1 MVKKSKSPQD
11 HGEPSAA
18 DAPKVNKSE
27 EIRVEARRIVDA
39 GQTPRPKMIVEALA
53 ARGVDV
59 VSPQVSMVLKRMGV
73 EPRARKRKPAAATAR
88 ATVPGSHKP
97 AGNDAFTL
105 HELLAAKQFVE
116 MIGSPS
122 RAAAIL
128 DALGRIS

>member
-1 MVKKSKSPQD
+1 MAKKSRSPSAD
-11 HGEPSAA
+11 GEPTGG
-18 DAPKVNKSE
+18 DGPKINKSE
-27 EIRVEARRIVDA
+27 EIRVEARRMVDA

-73 EPRARKRKPAAATAR
+73 EPRPRKRKPATVSTPVAAR
-88 ATVPGSHKP
+88 P
-97 AGNDAFTL
+97 ASNDAFTL

-122 RAAAIL
+122 RAAALL

>member
-1 MVKKSKSPQD
+1 MAKKSKPMPAD
-11 HGEPSAA
+11 GDPAA
-18 DAPKVNKSE
+18 AETAKINKSE
-27 EIRVEARRIVDA
+27 EIRVEARRMVDA

-73 EPRARKRKPAAATAR
+73 EPRGRKRKPVAAAAPVV
-88 ATVPGSHKP
+88 AKP
-97 AGNDAFTL
+97 ASNDAFTL